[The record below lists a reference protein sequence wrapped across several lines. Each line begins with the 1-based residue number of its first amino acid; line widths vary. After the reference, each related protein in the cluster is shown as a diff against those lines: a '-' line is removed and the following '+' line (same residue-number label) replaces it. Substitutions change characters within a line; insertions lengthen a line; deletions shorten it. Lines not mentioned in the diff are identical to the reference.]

1 VIDRWIACLT
11 SVWHARGEMKVLSL
25 EDALDRHV
33 DDGASVY
40 ITGFTHLIDFATAHE
55 LARRRVRDLTLIR
68 MTPDLVYEQLI
79 AAGCASRLV
88 FSYLGNP
95 GIGPLHAIKRTIEA
109 GKLKWTE
116 YTHGSL
122 IAALRA
128 GAQHAPFVAV
138 PAVAGTDLAAH
149 NPHYATVRSP
159 FSGEDVTVVAPLRP
173 DVAIVHV
180 QRADPDGNCQ
190 VWGSA
195 GELADVA
202 FASRAVIV
210 TAEEIVDE
218 AAIRADPNRTL
229 LPAWAVDAVVHAPW
243 ACHPSFVQGFYAR
256 DNAFYREWAELSRD
270 DDRLAAYLDEWV
282 YGVES
287 REEYVQKLGP
297 RAEELATIGDAFS
310 VPVNYGDNATIAAAQ
325 R

>member
-1 VIDRWIACLT
+1 VSKLT
-11 SVWHARGEMKVLSL
+11 SLS
-25 EDALDRHV
+25 DALDRHV
-33 DDGASVY
+33 GNGASVY
-40 ITGFTHLIDFATAHE
+40 VTGFTHLIDFAAAHE

-95 GIGPLHAIKRTIEA
+95 GVGPLRAIKRAIERGA
-109 GKLKWTE
+109 IEWTE

-122 IAALRA
+122 VAALRA
-128 GAQHAPFVAV
+128 AAAGAPFAPA
-138 PAVAGTDLAAH
+138 PAVAATDLPTQ
-149 NPHYATVRSP
+149 NPHYATARPP
-159 FSGEDVTVVAPLRP
+159 FSGEEVTVVAPLNP

-180 QRADPDGNCQ
+180 QRADESGNAH
-190 VWGSA
+190 VWGATS
-195 GELADVA
+195 EIADAA

-218 AAIRADPNRTL
+218 ETIRTDPNRTVI
-229 LPAWAVDAVVHAPW
+229 PAWAVDAVVHVPW
-243 ACHPSFVQGFYAR
+243 ASHPSFAQGFYAR
-256 DNAFYREWAELSRD
+256 DNAFYREWAERSRD
-270 DDRLAAYLDEWV
+270 DDRVREYLEEWV

-287 REEYVQKLGP
+287 REEYVRNLGE
-297 RAEELATIGDAFS
+297 RADELASIGEGFS
-310 VPVNYGDNATIAAAQ
+310 TPVNYGDNATIAAVQ